1 MLKDIHQRILINL
14 KLLEQQGKK
23 KCTPGCII
31 KKNYHSHVDPWPSE
45 GIDCEIIELK
55 NVGLIENST
64 NAELCL
70 TAQGTQQ
77 ATHAFEKFLAK
88 TMIQSITSET
98 LHRFRED
105 FYGTDLYQYNITTRN
120 QFAAL
125 KNLIL
130 PSPQKSL
137 LDLGC
142 GLGGTAQYFAGF
154 GAKVHAVD
162 LVSDLI
168 EHNKNRLKTFPTLA
182 LTFETADISE
192 YIPPENQFDAIYS
205 IDAFQFLTISQLN
218 QTLPRL
224 LNSLKPKGI
233 LAVLCSQLVPASAD
247 SLKKP
252 QLAAPQELALGKSL
266 ESLNIPYTTV
276 DFSDEYIPFWQR
288 CAQVAETL
296 KKEFIQ
302 EGFGWFYQE
311 RIHESA
317 RILKETLSGNSA
329 FGRYLY
335 MIRKS

>member
-23 KCTPGCII
+23 KCTPSCII

-45 GIDCEIIELK
+45 GIECEIIELK
-55 NVGLIENST
+55 NVGLIEGSPKT
-64 NAELCL
+64 ELRL
-70 TAQGTQQ
+70 TPQGTQK

-105 FYGTDLYQYNITTRN
+105 FYGMDLYQYNITTRN

-125 KNLIL
+125 KNLIRA
-130 PSPQKSL
+130 SPEKKL

-154 GAKVHAVD
+154 GATVHAVD

-182 LTFETADISE
+182 LTFETADIAE
-192 YIPPENQFDAIYS
+192 YVPPENQFDVIYS

-218 QTLPRL
+218 ETLPRL
-224 LNSLKPKGI
+224 LKGLRSKGL
-233 LAVLCSQLVPASAD
+233 LAIFCSQLVPASD

-252 QLAAPQELALGKSL
+252 QLASPQELALGKSL
-266 ESLNIPYTTV
+266 DSLNIPYTTV

-288 CAQVAETL
+288 SAQVAESL
-296 KKEFIQ
+296 KKEFTQ
-302 EGFGWFYQE
+302 EGFGWLYKE
-311 RIHESA
+311 RLHESA

-335 MIRKS
+335 MIRKD